1 MKIEDYRKFYAE
13 ASTKAS
19 DVSRQLAFAGIA
31 VVWLFAEGKE
41 AARSVPPELV
51 WPSLFLVL
59 TLATDFFQYAV
70 KSTIWGAYS
79 RELERDGHKEDEDLP
94 LHSSLLVW
102 PVDVLFHAKLAFL
115 FVAYCMLLVFLVR
128 RLHVF

>member
-19 DVSRQLAFAGIA
+19 DVCRQLAFAGIA
-31 VVWLFAEGKE
+31 VVWVFAEGKD
-41 AARSVPPELV
+41 AAKTVPPGLV

-59 TLATDFFQYAV
+59 TLATDFFQYVV
-70 KSTIWGAYS
+70 KSIIWGAYV
-79 RELERDGHKEDEDLP
+79 RELERDGHTVDKDLP

-102 PVDVLFHAKLAFL
+102 PVDFLFHAKLALL
-115 FVAYCMLLVFLVR
+115 FIAYCMLLVFLVR
-128 RLHVF
+128 RLQVL